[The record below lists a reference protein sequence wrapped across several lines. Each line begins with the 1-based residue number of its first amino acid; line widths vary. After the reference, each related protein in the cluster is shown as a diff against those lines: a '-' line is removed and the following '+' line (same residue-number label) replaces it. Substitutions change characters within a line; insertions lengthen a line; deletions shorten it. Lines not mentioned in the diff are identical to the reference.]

1 MVLRSTSYGTWHAS
15 CGIQRRKPHA
25 ELSRCSWRCWGRRGP
40 AASARRAGTGIV
52 HAPGP
57 LCTWSCFAPTQP
69 DITKASLR
77 LHQGRG
83 VNWSHITLLLTASAA
98 GDQPRRHVQKEV
110 MPLPN
115 DRTARSHSPSHVT
128 CVLVRQRSRAR
139 RPRLRE
145 SPRRPQAK
153 RAVST
158 MLRGD
163 SRLSLQ
169 LIPTISTYL

>member
-1 MVLRSTSYGTWHAS
+1 MVVLGAA
-15 CGIQRRKPHA
+15 RR
-25 ELSRCSWRCWGRRGP
+25 

-57 LCTWSCFAPTQP
+57 LCTWSCFVPTQP

-83 VNWSHITLLLTASAA
+83 VNWSHIALLLTASAT

-115 DRTARSHSPSHVT
+115 DRTVRSHSHSH
-128 CVLVRQRSRAR
+128 L
-139 RPRLRE
+139 PRVIVC
-145 SPRRPQAK
+145 QK
-153 RAVST
+153 
-158 MLRGD
+158 
-163 SRLSLQ
+163 
-169 LIPTISTYL
+169 